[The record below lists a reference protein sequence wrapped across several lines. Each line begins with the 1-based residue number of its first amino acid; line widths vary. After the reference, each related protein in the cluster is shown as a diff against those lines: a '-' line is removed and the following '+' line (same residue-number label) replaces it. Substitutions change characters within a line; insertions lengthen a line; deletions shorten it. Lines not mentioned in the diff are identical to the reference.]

1 MVRTRAEAQA
11 RTQEERLRFTVD
23 AASIGTWEW
32 DLRAGEV
39 RWSPE
44 LERLHGREP
53 GSFDG
58 TFASYEREIHPD
70 DRARVLESA
79 RRTVEEGGHHEVEY
93 RIVTPGGE
101 VRWLEGKGRVEYD
114 DGVPARMCG
123 VCMDVTARKE
133 AELARLSA
141 AEESSRLKDEFLAV
155 LSHELR
161 TPLNA
166 ILGWVQLLG
175 AAEPSP
181 ERVRQ
186 AMEVI
191 GRNARLQSRLIEDIL
206 DVSRII
212 NGKLEV
218 ERAPLLL
225 SQLVEAAADAVRPGA
240 ERKGLSLRCEVV
252 DRGVTVE
259 GDARRLSQVLG
270 NVLSNAVKFTPEG
283 GAIAVRCAVE
293 GGRAVV
299 EVRDT
304 GAGVSAE
311 FLPFMFDRFRQ
322 ADGGGTRRHGGL
334 GLGLSIARY
343 LTEAHGGE
351 ITAHSAGEGKGTTVA
366 LRLPVACAGE
376 AEAAPGLRPRGGV
389 DLGLRGARVV
399 VVDDHDDARELIVQ
413 LLDGSGAE
421 VEPCA
426 SAEEALAAL
435 RARPARL
442 LIADLAMPET
452 DGYGLIAEVRRSHP
466 SLPAVAVSAHAREE
480 DRRRALE
487 SGFNG
492 YCSKPLE
499 VEGFLRMVREV
510 AG

>member
-1 MVRTRAEAQA
+1 MVAGARAPA
-11 RTQEERLRFTVD
+11 R
-23 AASIGTWEW
+23 G
-32 DLRAGEV
+32 
-39 RWSPE
+39 
-44 LERLHGREP
+44 EP

-70 DRARVLESA
+70 DRAGVLASA
-79 RRTVEEGGHHEVEY
+79 KRTIEEGGHHEVEY
-93 RIVTPGGE
+93 RIVTPSGE

-114 DGVPARMCG
+114 EGAPARMCG
-123 VCMDVTARKE
+123 VCMNVTARKE

-166 ILGWVQLLG
+166 ILGWVQILG

-191 GRNARLQSRLIEDIL
+191 GRNARLQATLIEDIL

-218 ERAPLLL
+218 DRAPLLL
-225 SQLVEAAADAVRPGA
+225 AQLIDGAVDAVRPA
-240 ERKGLSLRCEVV
+240 ADRKRLRWSFDVA
-252 DRGVTVE
+252 DRAVTVD
-259 GDARRLSQVLG
+259 GDARRLAQVLG

-283 GAIAVRCAVE
+283 GAIAVRCATE
-293 GGRAVV
+293 GDRAVV

-351 ITAHSAGEGKGTTVA
+351 ITAQSAGEGKGTTVT
-366 LRLPVACAGE
+366 LRLPLAWTCGSRAEVEALCDGGGE
-376 AEAAPGLRPRGGV
+376 
-389 DLGLRGARVV
+389 LGLRGARVV
-399 VVDDHDDARELIVQ
+399 VVDDHDDARELIVR
-413 LLDGSGAE
+413 LLDGSGAR
-421 VEPCA
+421 VVACG
-426 SAEEALAAL
+426 SAAEALTAL
-435 RARPARL
+435 GEGPAGL

-452 DGYGLIAEVRRSHP
+452 DGYTLIEEVRRTHPTLP
-466 SLPAVAVSAHAREE
+466 SLAVSAHAREE

-487 SGFNG
+487 AGFDA
-492 YCSKPLE
+492 YCAKPLE
-499 VEGFLRMVREV
+499 TRAFLRTVREV
-510 AG
+510 VAR